1 MTYSELRKKEVINM
15 RDCRK
20 LGRICDLE
28 LDECTGKIHKII
40 VPGCNKWLSL
50 MNCEDSISICYK
62 DICQIGPEIILVDI

>member
-28 LDECTGKIHKII
+28 LDECTGKIHKIM

-50 MNCEDSISICYK
+50 MKCEDSISICYK
-62 DICQIGPEIILVDI
+62 DIRQIGPEIILVDI